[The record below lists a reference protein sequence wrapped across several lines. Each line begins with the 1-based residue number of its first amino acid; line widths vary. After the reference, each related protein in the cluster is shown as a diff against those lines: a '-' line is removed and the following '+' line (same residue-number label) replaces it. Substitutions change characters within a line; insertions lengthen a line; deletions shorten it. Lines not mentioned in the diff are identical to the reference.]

1 MRGRRRREVV
11 VRGFGAGAPTGIVIF
26 GPLVLACALGRSGR
40 RVLKREG
47 DGATPVGRWAV
58 REVFYRPD
66 RIRRPQT
73 RLKVSPIRP
82 RDGWCDAPG
91 DRNYNRAVTLPYAA
105 SAETLWRIPIVV
117 VPLCNETPACQFTA
131 TVAFRADAEPCGRA
145 LEHREQF
152 CDRRRR
158 ARNQQPDAKPVAKSP
173 HGRCSYGSA
182 PARSK
187 PDDPKPLGSHHG
199 SEACGT
205 RGQRP
210 PVAAHPVELRTCASA
225 RGGSRGR

>member
-1 MRGRRRREVV
+1 MTMRGRRRREVV

-105 SAETLWRIPIVV
+105 SAETPFSSRHSGFTTKATRIP
-117 VPLCNETPACQFTA
+117 
-131 TVAFRADAEPCGRA
+131 RG
-145 LEHREQF
+145 
-152 CDRRRR
+152 
-158 ARNQQPDAKPVAKSP
+158 
-173 HGRCSYGSA
+173 A
-182 PARSK
+182 PASTIAR
-187 PDDPKPLGSHHG
+187 
-199 SEACGT
+199 T
-205 RGQRP
+205 RG
-210 PVAAHPVELRTCASA
+210 AW
-225 RGGSRGR
+225 

>member
-1 MRGRRRREVV
+1 MTMRGRRRREVV

-58 REVFYRPD
+58 REAFYRPD

-105 SAETLWRIPIVV
+105 SAETLWRDDRLYDLVLVLGYNDRPRV
-117 VPLCNETPACQFTA
+117 Q
-131 TVAFRADAEPCGRA
+131 GR
-145 LEHREQF
+145 
-152 CDRRRR
+152 
-158 ARNQQPDAKPVAKSP
+158 
-173 HGRCSYGSA
+173 GSA
-182 PARSK
+182 VF
-187 PDDPKPLGSHHG
+187 LH
-199 SEACGT
+199 
-205 RGQRP
+205 
-210 PVAAHPVELRTCASA
+210 LASA
-225 RGGSRGR
+225 GLAPTAGCVALHRHDALRPVQRLAGLDGLG